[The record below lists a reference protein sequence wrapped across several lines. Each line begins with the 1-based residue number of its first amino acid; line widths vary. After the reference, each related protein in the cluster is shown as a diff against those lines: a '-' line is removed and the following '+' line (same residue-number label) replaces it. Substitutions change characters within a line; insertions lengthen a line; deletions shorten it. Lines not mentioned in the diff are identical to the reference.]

1 MIESRTMEKRL
12 DDLEHDNNL
21 LRQRDADRQ
30 REYLRMEQ
38 AFTAMSDKC
47 QSLIAKVNEFVNRFG
62 RVN

>member
-38 AFTAMSDKC
+38 AFTVMSDKC